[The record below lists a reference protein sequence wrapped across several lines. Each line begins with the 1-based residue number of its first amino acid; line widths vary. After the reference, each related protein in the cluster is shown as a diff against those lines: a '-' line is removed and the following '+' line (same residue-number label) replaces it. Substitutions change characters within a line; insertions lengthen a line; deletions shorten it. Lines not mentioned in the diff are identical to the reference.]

1 MSATFNEI
9 SARLSSKN
17 PLVIMAKNINISNY
31 YYIENNFDNLN
42 SYSLYICK
50 LSNLPKD
57 FSPDKITNLLII
69 IDINDEYD
77 LFQLK
82 NCNILMLEQDKINLY
97 KLLEDLQDVINVKAN
112 IIASSNSIIS
122 AISKNENINT
132 LIDII
137 YDYLK
142 NPIIIANAANYLCA
156 YNTGDNKINDSIWQN
171 YIINNYPDPNYLDKI
186 YYDIKFLQSISK
198 ENNPHIIDYLDI
210 MEHRILLCP
219 IKINNLN
226 MAYLYILEA
235 NKPFNRDDIKLV
247 NTVKKLLLPT
257 IINDS
262 RFSYCNNCQLDSI
275 FYYLLSSDDVKPY
288 FLEKTCDILNLD
300 LHSNFFLININF
312 VDKDTTSNNLK
323 NLYDLIKS
331 LFYNQLVFIYRKQIC
346 VLYITQDKKYPK
358 NSKIESEHF
367 LELCKRYNL
376 VVGISDIFF
385 NLHNTKLAYEQTLK
399 AIDFSNDSD
408 SKNPIFYY
416 SDFMLTNL
424 VYSFL
429 TNKNTNNI
437 VDLNFIE
444 FLNSA
449 SQEYVQTLKAFI
461 NNNGNI
467 KKAADEL
474 HIHYN
479 TLKYRLNKINDLYD
493 MNLDNLNYIIRLKLS
508 YIALEFISNT

>member
-17 PLVIMAKNINISNY
+17 TLVIMAKNINISNY

-247 NTVKKLLLPT
+247 NTVNFKKFIPIGFLFLLNIVFYFFVRGKVEYKIAEPFYLAFLGWAVVYILYVKNLLTKFTTTPKILENFYNKILVKIYEKIAQVSDFIELNFLSNYKPVMLFAKCSVKISGWIEENIMNKSVKITVNSAKKLSEWGAKLQSRNVQTYNAYGFILLT
-257 IINDS
+257 IVI
-262 RFSYCNNCQLDSI
+262 
-275 FYYLLSSDDVKPY
+275 
-288 FLEKTCDILNLD
+288 T
-300 LHSNFFLININF
+300 LIIIGYTMMF
-312 VDKDTTSNNLK
+312 
-323 NLYDLIKS
+323 
-331 LFYNQLVFIYRKQIC
+331 NQL
-346 VLYITQDKKYPK
+346 
-358 NSKIESEHF
+358 S
-367 LELCKRYNL
+367 
-376 VVGISDIFF
+376 
-385 NLHNTKLAYEQTLK
+385 
-399 AIDFSNDSD
+399 
-408 SKNPIFYY
+408 
-416 SDFMLTNL
+416 
-424 VYSFL
+424 
-429 TNKNTNNI
+429 
-437 VDLNFIE
+437 
-444 FLNSA
+444 
-449 SQEYVQTLKAFI
+449 
-461 NNNGNI
+461 
-467 KKAADEL
+467 
-474 HIHYN
+474 
-479 TLKYRLNKINDLYD
+479 
-493 MNLDNLNYIIRLKLS
+493 
-508 YIALEFISNT
+508 